1 MPMCTARCSISL
13 SKQGCRISSN
23 RLVGGTEF
31 LTPFLCLEGCQ
42 CRSQCSH
49 CKNGPRARWRNCQR
63 DGDGSCSF
71 WGTAAVR
78 CVHRCRFPR
87 FCSAAHNY
95 MVSLRTPSPQVAG
108 THAIA
113 VGLFSCLKPNDE
125 LLCVSGDPY
134 DTLEEVL
141 GVRGDAGIG
150 NLSDWGVT
158 SRCHYGLFTDDGGVD
173 PSTITDSID
182 FGMTLIT
189 CCLHRDGNM
198 AHVINRT
205 PDICMQDVLVCAI
218 FRGLVDTAC
227 GRLLQ
232 LKRFRLSSAQFVLLM
247 TVSS

>member
-1 MPMCTARCSISL
+1 VAQNFSRLSCALRAVNADHSAVTAKTVHVL
-13 SKQGCRISSN
+13 
-23 RLVGGTEF
+23 
-31 LTPFLCLEGCQ
+31 
-42 CRSQCSH
+42 
-49 CKNGPRARWRNCQR
+49 
-63 DGDGSCSF
+63 DGVIANVMGME
-71 WGTAAVR
+71 AAVSGVQLLSGA
-78 CVHRCRFPR
+78 CIVAGFPG
-87 FCSAAHNY
+87 SAVPLTITWSH
-95 MVSLRTPSPQVAG
+95 SGPLHPTPQVAG